1 MYGIFGEIFF
11 SIQKT
16 SRKYTEIFKCKR
28 CPEYVQYQIFLKF
41 LINFCSEVV
50 KSGQFDPK
58 SG

>member
-1 MYGIFGEIFF
+1 MEFLEKFF
-11 SIQKT
+11 FQYKKHPENIQK
-16 SRKYTEIFKCKR
+16 YFKCKR